1 MIEMIVQG
9 ITGRGANNTNVTI
22 LPNDETDVK
31 YGTVTIKKGHVA
43 HIWIPNSVVDQVN
56 LRAGMTLLVDQVQQ
70 IGQPE
75 THWENSEGDMIEK
88 KRPTQRVR
96 IGGGLDVREPEA
108 QEMKTLTVTSA

>member
-22 LPNDETDVK
+22 LPNDEMDTK
-31 YGTVTIKKGHVA
+31 YGSVTIKKGHVA
-43 HIWIPNSVVDQVN
+43 HIWVPNSVVDQVN
-56 LRAGMTLLVDQVQQ
+56 LRAGMTLLVEQVQQ

-75 THWENSEGDMIEK
+75 THWENSEGDMVEK

-96 IGGGLDVREPEA
+96 IGGSLDVREPEV
-108 QEMKTLTVTSA
+108 ESIKSLTVLSA